1 MGNSAPRR
9 ILLVWIG
16 RFGDL
21 LVSGPFIAALR
32 AKHPQAEITL
42 LARGYVE
49 ELAALLPGINKV
61 LTLPNLSKPL
71 SLISFVKLLS
81 GFDLC
86 VDLNSSYSRT
96 SGFLCLLSR
105 APERVSFD
113 KFRASWFYTRT
124 AAAPAEDEHML
135 SRYGRLAKLFD
146 APYEAVM
153 RVQVPEQAIDSVNRL
168 IAGLGFDGD
177 GPLVLVHAGNFKKYD
192 HRWPEEKFL
201 ELCKKLLV
209 HPAKLRLLLM
219 AGPGEEAP
227 VTALLAALPGAKF
240 LPPLPAAQAAAAMSR
255 CSLVVVS
262 ATGTMHL
269 AAALDVPL
277 LSFHSEYTYKCW
289 RPLSPDSVSLS
300 SGEWNSCRSISAD
313 AAWEAVSALL
323 AKKL

>member
-1 MGNSAPRR
+1 MGQSEPRK

-32 AKHPQAEITL
+32 AKYPRAEITL
-42 LARGYVE
+42 LARGYVK
-49 ELAALLPGINKV
+49 ELAALLPGLDKV
-61 LTLPNLSKPL
+61 LALPSFSSPL
-71 SLISFVKLLS
+71 SLPRFAGKMLS

-113 KFRASWFYTRT
+113 KFRACWFYNRT
-124 AAAPAEDEHML
+124 VAAPAEDEHML
-135 SRYGRLAKLFD
+135 SRYGRLAEFFG
-146 APYEAVM
+146 APYQPAL
-153 RVQVPEQAIDSVNRL
+153 RVLIPETAQADAQKVL
-168 IAGLGFDGD
+168 DGLKDG
-177 GPLVLVHAGNFKKYD
+177 GPLVLVHPGNFKKYD

-201 ELCKKLLV
+201 ELCRRLSALPGKISLV
-209 HPAKLRLLLM
+209 LM

-227 VTALLAALPGAKF
+227 VKAMLAQLPGAKY
-240 LPPLPAAQAAAAMSR
+240 LPPLPAPQTAAVMSK

-277 LSFHSEYTYKCW
+277 VCFHSEYTYKCW
-289 RPLSPDSVSLS
+289 RPMSPKSVSLS
-300 SGEWNSCRSISAD
+300 SGEWNSCRSITVD
-313 AAWEAVSALL
+313 AAWEAVSAVLS
-323 AKKL
+323 KKP